1 MPRILVVDDE
11 ESICFSFSRI
21 LTDAGHEVMEALSYP
36 MAQLLIATN
45 EFDVALVDRILGNR
59 NGMELIGH
67 INENQP
73 FCSTVL
79 FSAYPSF
86 ESASEGFRHN
96 LFAYLTKPVKK
107 ADLCTVVEKAVS
119 TSRKRRLT
127 RGLEMQLFQ
136 SPKQPCLFHG
146 IVRNAVGLIRLTL
159 PATIELQTRINRN
172 CAYVLADP
180 AQIQQVVMN
189 LGLNALQ
196 AMGERPGTL
205 GVTLEPLRGGEIS
218 NTPKRL
224 EPGEFMKLTVSDT
237 GCGMDEET
245 RARIFAPFFSTRP
258 RGAGAGMG
266 LTMVQA
272 IIENHGGALGVN
284 SAPGKGSKFY
294 FYLPLTEH
302 D

>member
-1 MPRILVVDDE
+1 MPQILVVDDE

-21 LTDAGHEVMEALSYP
+21 LTDADHEVMVANNYPNAQALI
-36 MAQLLIATN
+36 QTN

-67 INENQP
+67 IVKAQP

-96 LFAYLTKPVKK
+96 LFAYLTKPVRK
-107 ADLCTVVEKAVS
+107 ADLCAVVEQAVR

-136 SPKQPCLFHG
+136 SPKRPCLFHG

-159 PATIELQTRINRN
+159 PATIELQTRIDRSS
-172 CAYVLADP
+172 AYVLADP

-189 LGLNALQ
+189 LGINALQ

-205 GVTLEPLRGGEIS
+205 GVSLAPLRDREIS
-218 NTPKRL
+218 NTGKRL
-224 EPGEFMKLTVSDT
+224 EPGKFVKLTVSDT
-237 GCGMDEET
+237 GCGMDEGT

-258 RGAGAGMG
+258 RGAAGMG

-272 IIENHGGALGVN
+272 IVENHGGALGVN
-284 SAPGKGSKFY
+284 STPGKGSIFY
-294 FYLPLTEH
+294 FYLPLIEH